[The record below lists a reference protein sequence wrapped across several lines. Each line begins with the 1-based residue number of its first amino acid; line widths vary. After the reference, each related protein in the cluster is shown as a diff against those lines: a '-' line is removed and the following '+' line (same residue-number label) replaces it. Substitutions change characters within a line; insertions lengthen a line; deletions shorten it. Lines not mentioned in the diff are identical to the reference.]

1 MNGDGLWEFLIA
13 KDRLYLERLIG
24 QYQPGF

>member
-13 KDRLYLERLIG
+13 KDRPYLERVIG
-24 QYQPGF
+24 EYQDRA